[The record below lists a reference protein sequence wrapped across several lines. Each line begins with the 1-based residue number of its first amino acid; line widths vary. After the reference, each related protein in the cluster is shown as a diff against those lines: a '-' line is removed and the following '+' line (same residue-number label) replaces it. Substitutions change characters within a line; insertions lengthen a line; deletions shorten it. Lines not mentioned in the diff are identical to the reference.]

1 MKKQGITV
9 IGSNPI
15 QTNPWMD
22 PIHAQLCVRVDAHYK
37 FMFAAGSCSSN

>member
-15 QTNPWMD
+15 QSNGWIQSMSNSD
-22 PIHAQLCVRVDAHYK
+22 MASVDIK
-37 FMFAAGSCSSN
+37 ILRMS

>member
-15 QTNPWMD
+15 QSISSSGVNDTVADGPSYS
-22 PIHAQLCVRVDAHYK
+22 PVRSA
-37 FMFAAGSCSSN
+37 SLNTP